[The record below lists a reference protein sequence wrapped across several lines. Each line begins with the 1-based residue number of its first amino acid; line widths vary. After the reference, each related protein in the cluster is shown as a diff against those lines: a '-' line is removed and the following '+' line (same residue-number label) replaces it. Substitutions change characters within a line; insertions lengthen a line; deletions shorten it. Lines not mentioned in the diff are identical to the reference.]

1 MSDVKGFTNTASAG
15 CAGAVNAVPEG
26 WDVVPL
32 SEFCLGIRGVSYKPE
47 DLSPTKTDNTVTLL
61 RSNNIQSGSLYLSD
75 VQHVDQTKVSN
86 KQIANEGDIAVCMS
100 NGSKRLVGKS
110 AAFDVIPNGN
120 RLTVGAFC
128 SIFRPLESVSARFVE
143 QIFNSDQ
150 FQRQVDFSLAGSAIN
165 NLKNSDVVE
174 YQFAKPPLPEQQKIA
189 AILSSVDDVIEKTRA
204 QIDKLKDLKTGMMQ
218 ELLTKGIGPDGKP
231 HTEFKDSPV
240 GRIPVSWE
248 VCTLGEITKDS
259 AFGPRFS
266 SDFYSETGNFGC
278 IRTTDINEN
287 WDIDYS
293 TVPLA
298 QLNFNEFQ
306 SHILRDGD
314 LLVTRSGTCGV
325 VDVFQEQPL
334 PMIAAAFLIRFRL
347 LDSVNPWFVRSVMM
361 STSTQESIQML
372 ASGGVQK
379 NLSGTNLKT
388 LPLPLPSKEE
398 QDQIVC
404 CINSVSKKI
413 AVIEKRKDLLTSL
426 KKALMQ
432 DLLTGKVRV
441 NVEDK
446 EVAVG

>member
-1 MSDVKGFTNTASAG
+1 MSNS
-15 CAGAVNAVPEG
+15 
-26 WDVVPL
+26 
-32 SEFCLGIRGVSYKPE
+32 IPE
-47 DLSPTKTDNTVTLL
+47 DWS
-61 RSNNIQSGSLYLSD
+61 
-75 VQHVDQTKVSN
+75 
-86 KQIANEGDIAVCMS
+86 IAPIGDICNIAIGGTPSRSIPDYWDSTRTVGSPWVSIRDLNKPWIYETSEWITDAGIKNSNVKLVRKGTVIMS
-100 NGSKRLVGKS
+100 FKLSVGRVAFAGRDLYTNEAI
-110 AAFDVIPNGN
+110 AAFLPKRNNVY
-120 RLTVGAFC
+120 
-128 SIFRPLESVSARFVE
+128 
-143 QIFNSDQ
+143 SDQ
-150 FQRQVDFSLAGSAIN
+150 FLYQGLQHWNLLENIDQAVKGVTLNKEKIN
-165 NLKNSDVVE
+165 QIDTVL
-174 YQFAKPPLPEQQKIA
+174 PPLPEQQKIA

-218 ELLTKGIGPDGKP
+218 ELLTKGIG

-248 VCTLGEITKDS
+248 VCTLGDLTKDS

-278 IRTTDINEN
+278 IRTTDMDEN

-298 QLNFNEFQ
+298 LLNFNEFQ

-325 VDVFQEQPL
+325 VDVFQEQPV
-334 PMIAAAFLIRFRL
+334 PMVAAAFLIRFRL

-398 QDQIVC
+398 QDEIVH

-413 AVIEKRKDLLTSL
+413 TLIEEKKDRLTSL

-441 NVEDK
+441 NIGEK
-446 EVAVG
+446 ETAVA